1 MDMVARES
9 KEKIL
14 ERILDSISEQM
25 EKTKEFNSK
34 VETLGILCDS
44 PYSFDNATEISK
56 MMKEANKDAKIDT
69 EKIREVLFGALSS
82 ERTTNDPI
90 EAMTSFLNGFEVFYV
105 REGMNEE
112 YTPVSESSPIGV
124 FLPDRGMLFKIKHV
138 LNLSDTSVG

>member
-14 ERILDSISEQM
+14 ERILGSISEQI

-34 VETLGILCDS
+34 VERLGILCDY

-56 MMKEANKDAKIDT
+56 IMKEANKDAKIDT
-69 EKIREVLFGALSS
+69 EKIREVLLGVSIS

-90 EAMTSFLNGFEVFYV
+90 EAITSFLSGYEVSYI
-105 REGMNEE
+105 REGLDED
-112 YTPVSESSPIGV
+112 YTPVDKLSPIGV
-124 FLPDRGMLFKIKHV
+124 FLCDQGILFKIKHV
-138 LNLSDTSVG
+138 LNLSDPSIG